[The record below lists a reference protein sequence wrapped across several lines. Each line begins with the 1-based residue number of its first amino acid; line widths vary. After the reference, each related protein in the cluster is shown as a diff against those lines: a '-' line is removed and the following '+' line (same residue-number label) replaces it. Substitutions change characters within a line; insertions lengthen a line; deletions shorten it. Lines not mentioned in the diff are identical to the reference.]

1 MVSDNFEIVR
11 RRFRI
16 LIFLAVIICRRLTDL
31 PRRFLAQFLRIFR
44 YGNIIF
50 PHDRFISTRS
60 AVMIICNAHQFIV
73 RQDPRFIGSLQRIKF
88 SERRTAFAARKPDT
102 HSRRHDPRKNHTTCP
117 FHLFTSFRIIKN
129 TKRHCRFWIGAPF
142 VLFIILASDRC
153 VISVLSSFCCKSVNI
168 LSQMPSFVNPR
179 FKRLPAH

>member
-31 PRRFLAQFLRIFR
+31 SRRFLAQFLRIFR

-50 PHDRFISTRS
+50 PHDRFISTCS

-88 SERRTAFAARKPDT
+88 SERRTAFTARKPAAPDAT
-102 HSRRHDPRKNHTTCP
+102 IAVSSIPA
-117 FHLFTSFRIIKN
+117 N
-129 TKRHCRFWIGAPF
+129 TLNFFICFSLLRFIF
-142 VLFIILASDRC
+142 
-153 VISVLSSFCCKSVNI
+153 
-168 LSQMPSFVNPR
+168 SFVSTEKSDLYLYIQTVCHP
-179 FKRLPAH
+179 LPAHNLPDLLFQLYEYDDHYENEQYNIHCNSRDI